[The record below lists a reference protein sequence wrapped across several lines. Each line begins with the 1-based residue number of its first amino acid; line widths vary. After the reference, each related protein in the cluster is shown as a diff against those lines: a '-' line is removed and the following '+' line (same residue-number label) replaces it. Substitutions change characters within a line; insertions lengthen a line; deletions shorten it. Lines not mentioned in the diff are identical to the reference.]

1 MLSMKLGP
9 ALGGRL
15 SASTPE
21 PGLPACLSTL
31 EAAPGAEDPN
41 PQRARPAWLCVTWP
55 WGRHQWGLGGSP
67 RSQHTLKR
75 NFGDIYFLWFS
86 LNQVHCVFV
95 FQPVCRSPPT
105 CYAPRSL
112 SPTCTTSPSWRP
124 RSTRPP
130 RPACSEPSSRPGWA
144 PGWRSPPSR
153 TSSHSHPDRRARGPG
168 PHTQTGGRCGMG
180 GAAGVRHGPRNLT
193 PEPGAGT
200 PFGEGAGGRGP
211 SQGPGSPPGLSLQP
225 HLPF

>member
-1 MLSMKLGP
+1 MRRRGSR
-9 ALGGRL
+9 GRRPT
-15 SASTPE
+15 SVSTGRWATRPSRSSTP
-21 PGLPACLSTL
+21 PRGRTSW
-31 EAAPGAEDPN
+31 AAPLA
-41 PQRARPAWLCVTWP
+41 CVST
-55 WGRHQWGLGGSP
+55 RC
-67 RSQHTLKR
+67 TLA
-75 NFGDIYFLWFS
+75 G
-86 LNQVHCVFV
+86 CV
-95 FQPVCRSPPT
+95 CTARSPPT

-112 SPTCTTSPSWRP
+112 SPTCTTSPSWRL